1 MIQPGAAVAFGHQEQ
16 VLQML
21 PLFLSH
27 AAAQRVPEAFFDPA
41 TQLGDEA
48 FQHGY
53 AGQQNLVRQQSGRCP
68 VEQLARTVDSC
79 PAKGVQPATQAKSD
93 TGISKHPIAV
103 TLLNLGGMALTLA
116 GFGMDR

>member
-1 MIQPGAAVAFGHQEQ
+1 MIQLGAAVAFGHQEQ

-68 VEQLARTVDSC
+68 VEQLARTAI
-79 PAKGVQPATQAKSD
+79 PVQQRAYNQRPKRNPT
-93 TGISKHPIAV
+93 SKHPIAV
-103 TLLNLGGMALTLA
+103 TLLNLGDMALTLA